1 MGEAGATTV
10 RSMINSCGLCTSSCR
25 RDADARHLAN
35 KYAAI
40 LDRLMRDQVSP
51 EDLRAQGGRC
61 VVGSGRFRSA
71 SIPCGSVWLSRGQRG
86 GEAAGGSDNSQPNI
100 FHMSG
105 LRPSHEGSAERGDDS
120 AVTINHR
127 RSEGV
132 NAGRIFSLVLR
143 PALTPY

>member
-51 EDLRAQGGRC
+51 QDLRIAQGGRC
-61 VVGSGRFRSA
+61 MSAPAAFDRHQYCVAQFGYRAGS
-71 SIPCGSVWLSRGQRG
+71 
-86 GEAAGGSDNSQPNI
+86 EAAR
-100 FHMSG
+100 
-105 LRPSHEGSAERGDDS
+105 RPAEAITAS
-120 AVTINHR
+120 L
-127 RSEGV
+127 
-132 NAGRIFSLVLR
+132 IFSI
-143 PALTPY
+143 